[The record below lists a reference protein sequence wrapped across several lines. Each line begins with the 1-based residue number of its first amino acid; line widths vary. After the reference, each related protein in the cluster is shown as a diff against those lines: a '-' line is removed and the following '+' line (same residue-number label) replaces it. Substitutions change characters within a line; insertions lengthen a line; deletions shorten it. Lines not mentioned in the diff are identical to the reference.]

1 MQLKGVLEASLKEI
15 DQNMDDQLVKFKVK
29 NRIVIKLSGSIFGQD
44 TNEGIIRTYADML
57 SSINNEIQPVVISG
71 GGKIARHYIE
81 LARALGSDEANLD
94 IMGIDV
100 SRLNAKLLLT
110 ALQGK
115 AYPKIPK
122 NLEEVVLAAESGKIV
137 ITGGLHPGQSTN
149 ATSALIAEIV
159 NASKFLNAT
168 DVDGIYDSDPN
179 INRDAKLLKRITIQ
193 QCMKLLENESSMAGT
208 YDLMDIV
215 ALKVIERSK
224 IPTRIL
230 RSEISNIRNAVTSN
244 NEVGTEIIVS

>member
-1 MQLKGVLEASLKEI
+1 
-15 DQNMDDQLVKFKVK
+15 MDDHFLKSTIKD
-29 NRIVIKLSGSIFGQD
+29 RIVIKLSGSIFGQN
-44 TNEGIIRTYADML
+44 TSESVIKEYADML
-57 SSINNEIQPVVISG
+57 CSIDNEIQLVVISG
-71 GGKIARHYIE
+71 GGKIARHYID
-81 LARALGSDEANLD
+81 LARALGSDEASLD
-94 IMGIDV
+94 IMGIDI
-100 SRLNAKLLLT
+100 SRLNARLLLT
-110 ALQGK
+110 ALREK

-122 NLEEVVLAAESGKIV
+122 DLGEVVLAAERGKIV

-159 NASKFLNAT
+159 RASKFLNAT

-179 INRDAKLLKRITIQ
+179 ITSNAKLLKKITVQ
-193 QCMKLLENESSMAGT
+193 QCMRLLENESSMAGT

-230 RSEISNIRNAVTSN
+230 KADVANIRHAIEPE
-244 NEVGTEIIVS
+244 NEVGTEITVIK

>member
-1 MQLKGVLEASLKEI
+1 MLCSI
-15 DQNMDDQLVKFKVK
+15 D
-29 NRIVIKLSGSIFGQD
+29 
-44 TNEGIIRTYADML
+44 
-57 SSINNEIQPVVISG
+57 NEIQLVVISG
-71 GGKIARHYIE
+71 GGKIARHYID

-94 IMGIDV
+94 IMGIDI
-100 SRLNAKLLLT
+100 SRLNARLLLT
-110 ALQGK
+110 ALREK

-122 NLEEVVLAAESGKIV
+122 DLGEVVLAAESGKIV

-159 NASKFLNAT
+159 RASKFLNAT

-179 INRDAKLLKRITIQ
+179 ITSNAKLLKKITVQ
-193 QCMKLLENESSMAGT
+193 QCMRLLENESSMAGT

-230 RSEISNIRNAVTSN
+230 KADVANIRHAIEPE
-244 NEVGTEIIVS
+244 NEVGTEITVLN